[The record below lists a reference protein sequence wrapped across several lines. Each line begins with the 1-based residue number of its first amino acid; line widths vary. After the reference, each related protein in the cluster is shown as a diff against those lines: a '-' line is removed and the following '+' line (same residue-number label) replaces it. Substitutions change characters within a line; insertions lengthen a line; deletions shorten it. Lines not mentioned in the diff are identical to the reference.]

1 MKLSSRLQTIDDMVE
16 RSYGHIWDCCCDHGF
31 LGRHLLRRQ
40 AGYTIHFVDIVEHL
54 MKDLEAELNALKTE
68 RLWKVH
74 CLDVTNLPLLG
85 EEGCSFGLIDDASNK
100 TKVDDHLIIIA
111 GVGGERLI
119 ELMKGIMNRHPNKQ
133 LEFLVCPVHHNFKV
147 REFLNSKKM
156 GLVKEV
162 LLKENKRFYEILH
175 VSTQGDRE
183 VSLVGDDMWDLHDS
197 DHQLYLQRTIEHY
210 RNKMNDCT
218 MDASRIVKAYQMV
231 GA

>member
-1 MKLSSRLQTIDDMVE
+1 MVD
-16 RSYGHIWDCCCDHGF
+16 RFYGHIWDCCCDHGF
-31 LGRHLLRRQ
+31 LGLHLLRR
-40 AGYTIHFVDIVEHL
+40 GTGNTIHFVDILEHL
-54 MKDLEAELNALKTE
+54 MSALEAELNASNIE

-74 CLDVTNLPLLG
+74 CLDVNDLPLLA
-85 EEGCSFGLIDDASNK
+85 EEVSSVASPNV
-100 TKVDDHLIIIA
+100 TNTDDHLIIIA

-119 ELMKGIMNRHPNKQ
+119 ELVKGIISKHPNKQ
-133 LEFLVCPVHHNFKV
+133 LEFLLCPVHHNYKV
-147 REFLNSKKM
+147 REFLKSQNM
-156 GLVKEV
+156 GLLKEV
-162 LLKENKRFYEILH
+162 LITENRRFYEVLH
-175 VSTQGDRE
+175 VSTEGGQE